1 MNHFEPLAIPH
12 VRLVDEAS
20 KAIREVI
27 LTGELPPG
35 SQLRQA
41 DLAKKMRIS
50 RTPLREALMK
60 LEQEGLI
67 AVLPRRGFRVVDLN
81 LEEAIEL
88 YELREM
94 LDGLAARLAA
104 LRASDDVLK
113 TLGNFI
119 RKMDECVQ
127 RQDTHGWLI
136 EHGAFHE
143 EIFRASRNTRLIGL
157 IANIRLSIQRF
168 HPVLLN
174 TQDRLRKAFHEHE
187 SIFRAIRSHDPDT
200 AERLARLHIASAR
213 EIIVKL
219 TTDKMESEGSV
230 TGRESKSVDR
240 TGAKRNK
247 DR

>member
-1 MNHFEPLAIPH
+1 MKDFEPLAIPH

-20 KAIREVI
+20 RAIREVI

-41 DLAKKMRIS
+41 DLAQKMRIS

-67 AVLPRRGFRVVDLN
+67 AVLPRRGFRVVDLK

-104 LRASDDVLK
+104 QRAGNNVLEVLRHLI
-113 TLGNFI
+113 N
-119 RKMDECVQ
+119 KMDRSV
-127 RQDTHGWLI
+127 RQQDAAGWLTH
-136 EHGAFHE
+136 HGAFHE
-143 EIFRASRNTRLIGL
+143 EIFKASRNSRLVGL

-168 HPVLLN
+168 HSLLLS
-174 TQDRLRKAFHEHE
+174 TQDRLKKAFREHDE
-187 SIFRAIRSHDPDT
+187 IFRAIRSHDPDT
-200 AERLARLHIASAR
+200 AERLARRHIASAR
-213 EIIVKL
+213 DIIITL
-219 TTDKMESEGSV
+219 SEDGRRNESPATEHDPKSFGSMR
-230 TGRESKSVDR
+230 G
-240 TGAKRNK
+240 KRK
-247 DR
+247 RD